1 MLPDKVLHDL
11 AAAHGLDPTRYPNRS
26 SLIEALISLPNSEV
40 LLTEAERRRM
50 EFRLERLRP
59 RQLRE
64 LGERY
69 RVSLLGLKRKS
80 ELIAALAGAP
90 GSPQI
95 LMELE
100 AQDTAE
106 RDAGLALGRDTDID
120 CERVEE
126 LLDEARKWFQ
136 ERRFLAAL
144 TAAQEASRIAER
156 TTEQLRRASWSYAV
170 LAAQGLL
177 EPCNPEDPETATA
190 RALLDRARDVFF
202 QGQLLD
208 DAFLQDLVRAAEVAH
223 SREADRVRDLL
234 AFTRDSI
241 REAAN
246 LGASIALAED
256 AWKRGGDSLDRD
268 RLAAARESFVEAAQR
283 GGDARIRRIPEVGET
298 IGFGPAH
305 LAPRRHVA
313 AAMCEWEALR

>member
-1 MLPDKVLHDL
+1 MPDKVLHDL
-11 AAAHGLDPTRYPNRS
+11 ADAHGLDPARYPNRS
-26 SLIEALISLPNSEV
+26 SLIEALASLPDAEL

-64 LGERY
+64 LGERH

-90 GSPQI
+90 GSPEI

-100 AQDTAE
+100 AHDTAE
-106 RDAGLALGRDTDID
+106 RDAGPALGRDTDID
-120 CERVEE
+120 YERVEE
-126 LLDEARKWFQ
+126 LLDQARKRFQ
-136 ERRFLAAL
+136 ERQFEAAL

-177 EPCNPEDPETATA
+177 EPCNPEDPETAKA

-202 QGQLLD
+202 QGQLMD

-223 SREADRVRDLL
+223 AREAERVRDLL
-234 AFTRDSI
+234 AITRDSI

-256 AWKRGGDSLDRD
+256 AWKRGGDDLDRD
-268 RLAAARESFVEAAQR
+268 RLAAARESFVEAGQR
-283 GGDARIRRIPEVGET
+283 AEDARLRRIREVEESVG
-298 IGFGPAH
+298 
-305 LAPRRHVA
+305 
-313 AAMCEWEALR
+313 